1 MTCRLCLETRPLC
14 GSHIIS
20 ECFYEKIYD
29 DKHRFLPISTEVERL
44 KFQQKGFREDLLC
57 RACESRLSEWE
68 STLKRDFVDIGK
80 EQSNFLTINR
90 VHEEIIKVQ
99 NINYDYFKRG
109 ILSILWRLS
118 ITSHPFYSKY
128 QLGPYE
134 DKLRMIL
141 KEDGHIPEL
150 HYPIMISKCKL
161 DQQFFPDIIMGFPP
175 GKIAKSRTVYRFII
189 WGILV
194 TVLVTDHAASNDIES
209 IILRE
214 NGELFIPDIQYTMF
228 AHPQSVIKRI
238 FDDDVRDMFAK
249 MTS

>member
-1 MTCRLCLETRPLC
+1 MTCKLCLESKSLC

-29 DKHRFLPISTEVERL
+29 EKHRFLPISTEDEKL
-44 KFQQKGFREDLLC
+44 QFQQKGFREDLLC
-57 RACESRLSEWE
+57 HDCELRLSGWE

-90 VHEEIIKVQ
+90 VHKQILKVQ
-99 NINYDYFKRG
+99 NIRYDNFKRG

-128 QLGPYE
+128 QLGIYE
-134 DKLRMIL
+134 DKLRIL
-141 KEDGHIPEL
+141 LKNDGPIPE
-150 HYPIMISKCKL
+150 HCYPVMVSKCKL
-161 DQQFFPDIIMGFPP
+161 DQQFFPDIMMGFPP
-175 GKIAKSRTVYRFII
+175 GKTAKSRTVYRIII

-194 TVLVTDHAASNDIES
+194 TVIVTDQEASKDFES
-209 IILRE
+209 IILKE
-214 NGELFIPDIQYTMF
+214 NGDLYIPDTQYTMF
-228 AHPQSVIKRI
+228 AHPQSVLKRI
-238 FDDDVRDMFAK
+238 FDDDVKDMFSK